1 LPPIPSNTRPPANRP
16 VTVQPSSNTP
26 PIPSSAPR
34 PSSVNS
40 PAPARPTPPPFEK
53 KNILPVANVDQDV
66 KEEPAQ
72 LEETKPAVVE
82 EEEEEKKIEP
92 VVEEEEEEEEEAF
105 VHPQPE
111 PKKEQDVI
119 KEDAPQE
126 VLPEPI
132 TEEPVVEQA
141 PVEEETKVE
150 ETEKEQEIPSVEPTE
165 KEEEEE
171 KKVETPIEEKEE
183 EQVKEE
189 ENKVEEPSAQDEPSA
204 DDDKAEE
211 PSAQEEPKEEEPSGL
226 STIPTSGP
234 KLTTPSRAR
243 IGGNRARRNVTPTSE
258 PSQTEVLQKELEQ
271 MPELE
276 KKAAP
281 PKPVKPI
288 FAKFPTPFASGEE
301 ITKHQLKPVTRRPWE
316 VKQQEQQEAAAAAA
330 STTETKDEEPVR
342 PTGVKN
348 LASRFNFAGNSG
360 GGGNEVLETK
370 LKNHTKNEVEKVRK
384 EFEHLLQEERE
395 KRDQLEDRVAVLME
409 RLEALENK

>member
-1 LPPIPSNTRPPANRP
+1 MPPVPSNTRPPANRP

-40 PAPARPTPPPFEK
+40 PAPARPTPPPFDK

-72 LEETKPAVVE
+72 PEEIKPAAIE

-92 VVEEEEEEEEEAF
+92 VVEEKEEEEAF
-105 VHPQPE
+105 VDSQPE

-126 VLPEPI
+126 VSPEPI

-150 ETEKEQEIPSVEPTE
+150 ETEKEQEIPSVEPAE
-165 KEEEEE
+165 KEEGE

-189 ENKVEEPSAQDEPSA
+189 ENKVEEPSAEDEPSA
-204 DDDKAEE
+204 DDKAEE

-226 STIPTSGP
+226 NTIPTSGP

-243 IGGNRARRNVTPTSE
+243 IGGNRARRNITPTSE
-258 PSQTEVLQKELEQ
+258 PSQTEVLQKDLEQ
-271 MPELE
+271 MPEPE

-288 FAKFPTPFASGEE
+288 FAKFPTPFASGED

-330 STTETKDEEPVR
+330 TTETKEEEPVR

-395 KRDQLEDRVAVLME
+395 KRNQLEDKVAVLME